1 MIFTEQKGQIVKD
14 LGQVRLT
21 LPKIED
27 FKTGDFPIFP
37 WFFHGFSMVFIPYVL
52 MVFTPVSPWQGGHFT
67 HILDELRLSEGWDE
81 HLDLW

>member
-37 WFFHGFSMVFIPYVL
+37 WFFHGFHPLCLDGFHSCLAMAGWALYPYL
-52 MVFTPVSPWQGGHFT
+52 G
-67 HILDELRLSEGWDE
+67 
-81 HLDLW
+81 